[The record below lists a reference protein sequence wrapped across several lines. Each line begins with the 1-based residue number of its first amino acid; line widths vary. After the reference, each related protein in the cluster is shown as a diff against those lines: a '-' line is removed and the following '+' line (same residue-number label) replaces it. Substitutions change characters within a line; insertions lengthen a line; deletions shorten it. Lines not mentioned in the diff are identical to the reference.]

1 MILISHRG
9 NLFGKNEEK
18 ENNPTHID
26 SIIDSYDVEIDLRMK
41 NGILFLGHDYEQYE
55 VSEEWILK
63 NSSKLWIHCK
73 DVKSLAFCS
82 KHLELN
88 YFWHDADDYTLTS
101 FRYIWAYPGKE
112 VVNDKTILV
121 LPETTHWSWAEVQQ
135 FKPMGICS
143 DFVGYYEDV

>member
-1 MILISHRG
+1 MLLISHRG
-9 NLFGKNEEK
+9 NLLGKNEEK
-18 ENNPTHID
+18 ENDPTHID
-26 SIIDSYDVEIDLRMK
+26 SIIDLYDVEIDLRMK
-41 NGILFLGHDYEQYE
+41 NDTLFLGHDYEQYE

-73 DVKSLAFCS
+73 DIKSLAFCS

-88 YFWHDADDYTLTS
+88 YFWHDVDDYTLTS
-101 FRYIWAYPGKE
+101 FRYIWAYPGKK

-121 LPETTHWSWAEVQQ
+121 LPETYWSYTEVLQ